1 MIRTKHLIS
10 ALLFFSTLSLFAM
23 DKNDTATII
32 KEASKATEGL
42 QKDFSELIET
52 KEPIP
57 QTAISTTTDNNVT
70 AQEVIVIEDN
80 VENTTTEEHNETLQE
95 PTVDEHKLEEPTTV
109 IVVEDS
115 VENIAT
121 EEHNETLQEPTV
133 DEHKLEE
140 PTTVVIVETNETVQE
155 TLEEIPQ
162 TSIVNDTSIS
172 ESNITTIIETN
183 PTLEENQT
191 VAQDTTTEEEEGSF
205 TKGMVIFKT
214 KLKAVC
220 KMTGEEFAKN
230 YTQEDWDDIYD
241 NDEFE
246 KVVYELCP
254 TMKGKYQKK
263 WTKDLYQ
270 FSLKYASD
278 SDEIPEC

>member
-1 MIRTKHLIS
+1 MIHTKHLIS
-10 ALLFFSTLSLFAM
+10 AILLFSTLSLFAM
-23 DKNDTATII
+23 DMNDTVEII
-32 KEASKATEGL
+32 ENASKATEGL
-42 QKDFSELIET
+42 QEDFSQLTET
-52 KEPIP
+52 KEPI
-57 QTAISTTTDNNVT
+57 QQEVISTTTDNNVT
-70 AQEVIVIEDN
+70 AQEVIV
-80 VENTTTEEHNETLQE
+80 VEER
-95 PTVDEHKLEEPTTV
+95 
-109 IVVEDS
+109 

-121 EEHNETLQEPTV
+121 EEHNVTIAPESSLTKNKLQEPTEV
-133 DEHKLEE
+133 
-140 PTTVVIVETNETVQE
+140 TVVEESVKDITTEKQNKTIQEVTVPVETSETAQKS
-155 TLEEIPQ
+155 LEVVPQIPV
-162 TSIVNDTSIS
+162 VNNMSIS
-172 ESNITTIIETN
+172 ESNITTTIETDA
-183 PTLEENQT
+183 TLEENQT
-191 VAQDTTTEEEEGSF
+191 VEHDSTTEEEEGSF

-254 TMKGKYQKK
+254 AMEGKYQKK

>member
-1 MIRTKHLIS
+1 MIQTKHLIS
-10 ALLFFSTLSLFAM
+10 AILLCSTLSISAIDM
-23 DKNDTATII
+23 NDTVEII
-32 KEASKATEGL
+32 EEASKATEGL
-42 QKDFSELIET
+42 QEDFSQLIET
-52 KEPIP
+52 KEPM
-57 QTAISTTTDNNVT
+57 QQEAISTTTDNNVT
-70 AQEVIVIEDN
+70 AQEVIVIEDS

-95 PTVDEHKLEEPTTV
+95 PTVDEHK
-109 IVVEDS
+109 I
-115 VENIAT
+115 
-121 EEHNETLQEPTV
+121 
-133 DEHKLEE
+133 EE

-172 ESNITTIIETN
+172 ESNITTLIETN
-183 PTLEENQT
+183 STLEENQT
-191 VAQDTTTEEEEGSF
+191 IGQDNTIEEEEGSF

-254 TMKGKYQKK
+254 AMEGKYQKK